1 MFGIGDMV
9 QDNSEYANEGI
20 GIVVKLWQ
28 TNSDPIV
35 DIMWIEYDQSPQS
48 LYLNWAES
56 NLIILSR
63 NNP

>member
-1 MFGIGDMV
+1 MFQIGDMV

-20 GIVVKLWQ
+20 GIVVKLWR
-28 TNSDPIV
+28 NSSDEII

-48 LYLNWAES
+48 LYLNWAKS
-56 NLIILSR
+56 NLVIISR